1 MTPTRAFLGA
11 TCDPDGKA
19 VLPEKCPPLHPHSPE
34 FPGTPSVTGR
44 GFFPD
49 ALAVHVPGPDLLTL
63 MLIPWKESYDQP
75 R

>member
-34 FPGTPSVTGR
+34 FPGTPQLQEEVFSQMPLQFTSQGQ
-44 GFFPD
+44 
-49 ALAVHVPGPDLLTL
+49 
-63 MLIPWKESYDQP
+63 IC
-75 R
+75 